1 MGKTVIKFCKKCSGI
16 SPKDLTGTIDKSYWK
31 EGCVH
36 ACVKKKDA
44 ASGRTFARID
54 GKLVVCSSK
63 KELIKKMKDAVA

>member
-1 MGKTVIKFCKKCSGI
+1 MGKPHIKFCKKCSGI
-16 SPKDLTGTIDKSYWK
+16 SPKDLKGVIDKDCWK

-44 ASGRTFARID
+44 KGERVFARID

-63 KELIKKMKDAVA
+63 KELIRKMKEAAA